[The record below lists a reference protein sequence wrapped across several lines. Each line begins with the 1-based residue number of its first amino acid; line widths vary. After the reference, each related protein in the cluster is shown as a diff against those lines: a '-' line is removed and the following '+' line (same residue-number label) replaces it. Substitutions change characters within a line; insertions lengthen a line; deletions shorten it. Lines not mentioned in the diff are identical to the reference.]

1 MKVSRN
7 KQTSFKVDDHVTIKI
22 SKVDKT
28 TPLHPNVILGKIVG
42 MENNYAIVVTKFGII
57 STYNP
62 QIEQIL
68 FDYTKEV
75 PFSSV
80 SKKAVGRNYTHI
92 CDKNS
97 VQPPKK
103 YTWDQKQCFFYWTL
117 NSHLHHDPNPTT
129 KLTLTLTIS

>member
-62 QIEQIL
+62 QIEQML

-80 SKKAVGRNYTHI
+80 SKKQLVAIILIFVIRILCN
-92 CDKNS
+92 
-97 VQPPKK
+97 PPKN
-103 YTWDQKQCFFYWTL
+103 TLETRNNVFFIEL
-117 NSHLHHDPNPTT
+117 
-129 KLTLTLTIS
+129 

>member
-1 MKVSRN
+1 MK

-42 MENNYAIVVTKFGII
+42 MENNYAKVVTKFGII

-103 YTWDQKQCFFYWTL
+103 YT
-117 NSHLHHDPNPTT
+117 
-129 KLTLTLTIS
+129 